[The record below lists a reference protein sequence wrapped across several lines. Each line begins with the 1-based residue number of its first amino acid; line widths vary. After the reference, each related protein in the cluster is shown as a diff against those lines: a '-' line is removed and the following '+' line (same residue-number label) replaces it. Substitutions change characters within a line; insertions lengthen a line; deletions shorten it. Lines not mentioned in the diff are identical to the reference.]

1 MKILTAATVIIALP
15 NVLYGMFGMNVQL
28 PFQTEPWMYGAIVA
42 MTVILTA
49 AIFLVG
55 RAKRVF

>member
-15 NVLYGMFGMNVQL
+15 NVLYGMFGMNVDL
-28 PFQTEPWMYGAIVA
+28 PFQKEPWAYGLIVTL
-42 MTVILTA
+42 TVVLTI
-49 AIFLVG
+49 AIFMVG

>member
-1 MKILTAATVIIALP
+1 MSATVIIALP

-28 PFQTEPWMYGAIVA
+28 PFQDAPWAYFVIV
-42 MTVILTA
+42 MLTVVLMIS
-49 AIFLVG
+49 IFMVG

>member
-15 NVLYGMFGMNVQL
+15 NVLYGMFGMNVDL
-28 PFQTEPWMYGAIVA
+28 PFQNAPWAYGVIVL
-42 MTVILTA
+42 LTLVLTLT
-49 AIFLVG
+49 IFLVG

>member
-15 NVLYGMFGMNVQL
+15 NVLYGMFGMNVPL
-28 PFQTEPWMYGAIVA
+28 PYQHQPWMFIVILSL
-42 MTVILTA
+42 TVILTV
-49 AIFLVG
+49 AIFVIG